1 MKRLT
6 PLLLLLPAL
15 ASAQDR
21 GELAF
26 NKACAQ
32 CHQAQAPSPAPKR
45 AKGTREPVGPA
56 MDQVVRRKSLEEIHA
71 WVQSP
76 HRFNPKA
83 ICDTRL
89 LGPDDLEPLMGF
101 LATVTVPAEPPRRA
115 VLKQRMEQQ
124 VTERTRRK
132 KAEAEA
138 KAKKSQS
145 TNQGKK

>member
-1 MKRLT
+1 MKRLI

-26 NKACAQ
+26 NKACTQ
-32 CHQAQAPSPAPKR
+32 CHQAQAPTRPPKPVKGIRAPV
-45 AKGTREPVGPA
+45 APA
-56 MDQVVRRKSLEEIHA
+56 MDQVVRKKSLTQIHA

-76 HRFNPKA
+76 HRFNAKTA
-83 ICDTRL
+83 CDTRL
-89 LGPDDLEPLMGF
+89 LAPDDLESLMSF
-101 LATVTVPAEPPRRA
+101 LATVTVPAEPPRRV
-115 VLKQRMEQQ
+115 VLKQQREQQ
-124 VTERTRRK
+124 VVERTRRK

-138 KAKKSQS
+138 KAKQSQS

>member
-32 CHQAQAPSPAPKR
+32 CHRAEAPTEAQKR
-45 AKGTREPVGPA
+45 VQGGRAPVGPS
-56 MDQVVRRKSLEEIHA
+56 MGQVLQQKNLEQINT
-71 WVQSP
+71 WVKAP
-76 HRFNPKA
+76 HRINPKTN
-83 ICDTRL
+83 CDTRL
-89 LGPDDLEPLMGF
+89 LPSDELGALMSF
-101 LATVTVPAEPPRRA
+101 LATVTVRPEPPRNM
-115 VLKQRMEQQ
+115 VLRQEMEQQ
-124 VTERTRRK
+124 AAERTRRK

-138 KAKKSQS
+138 KAKQSQS